1 MKSDV
6 KFLIELAISFIPFIL
21 FAIYN
26 SKANIKKE
34 NRNRQYPMP
43 FAAVIYTIVVWIF
56 MSKLAT
62 LFLTIVTKITEFI
75 DGISFLSSF
84 GISEFITN
92 LHTSWGIYF
101 ELIIFNVFAL
111 VLFIIF
117 KGFVISILSKIKITK
132 DSFVAPLI
140 EIFYSYDEEE
150 DCWYIRDHL
159 GQARTYIKTV
169 YYATCFAAG
178 LTLMISCALCMKHL
192 VSAPFYPVFAVII
205 IGEMAFFVD
214 GIHPEERKSSLTMQA
229 DKSRHVAMYPLL
241 RKPLRTLFGDK
252 LSAEGTTVNN
262 GGITGGAIEDV
273 LAALSEEGGHLGKNY
288 AAFIRRKMEIGLKPN
303 VDYVRCGY
311 DLATGK
317 SLLFNTPFYDKLNPY
332 LFYAM
337 NRELMTGGKIM
348 VVLGR
353 HATEDDLQRWISTGM
368 KEMSN
373 IPDFWKVAV
382 LSGDK
387 VNEDELPDIGIISRS
402 GVHDLDIHK
411 NNLSFLRK
419 VSFVFVVEPS
429 RLVTTAQIG
438 LNLLIKNCGSERP
451 ITFCSVD
458 RNCDGLV
465 DALSHILM
473 TNITEVNATE
483 YPHGMSSYM
492 YWTVDDDYVQHRIIP
507 GVSRFLGM
515 GTELS
520 MVALK
525 NQVKKAVWYGGEA
538 FPVKDAHWIAKQYYY
553 DLLDY
558 ANLPTNQETFDKS
571 FQTSFNMCDERV
583 NDYSFITVEDD
594 RYNLFETRRN
604 FATIAEQQGFV
615 NVISSEYM
623 LREYMSTNTELFTAD
638 AKAIPYITA
647 DYARTK
653 RNAILSLCLLLCV
666 DSVQEEVLDRQ
677 MTVLNIETDDPV
689 SEIWKE
695 ICVIFGDDEAAEK
708 DGTPILSVRTRD
720 GKSALFHKDE
730 TIIFKRAYSV
740 ESGKFESVYTIEN
753 ADFSRIILDDL
764 QNASYIAEQES
775 KDIYIGT
782 ELKGHVYQKY
792 MPGQFFTLNGKYYEM
807 VSTATDN
814 RILVRRAS
822 EHIGGRLAY
831 RQVRNYTIHNVE
843 DSSSMG
849 ELKSVNNID
858 IHYQYADF
866 SVETPGYWKLRAYND
881 FDNGDLVKVN
891 GVPEREYHHK
901 QILKFDFSKLG
912 DAFTDSV
919 RMTLTNLL
927 NEVFVTLF
935 ADNQP
940 FISAVTP
947 GSYDAPLTYSL
958 ALDESIENA
967 DKCIFIIEDSQLD
980 IGLLIAVERNV
991 KRILQIVSDYLAW
1004 NDEMIAESIRKQNET
1019 PAAANSAAGSFDAYA
1034 DDGKTPA
1041 EEKKGFF
1048 GRIGAWFKNL
1058 FKKKDKSK
1066 DNGGTAGGATDGLSP
1081 KERKKAEK
1089 AAKKA
1094 AKKAEKEAKK
1104 AAKKAKK
1111 QGDPASEVQTA
1122 NEPST
1127 EATQAVPTAENPA
1140 EGEMTSAE
1148 EISGEEITSEEITSE
1163 EFTEEAEASEGEIA
1177 EGEYAYTDGELPT
1190 EENPYDEGMPVEAE
1204 LPEGEEPSTEEA
1216 YEGEE
1221 LSEGEELTDTE
1232 EYIGEEEVAEA
1243 EEEFSEEASETE
1255 EYSDEEASAEEY
1267 LGEEAETETEELPAD
1282 DDTSDAEAD
1291 SDDAELAETEVP
1303 YEETYAEEASE
1314 ADELPAEVEITET
1327 DEVFT
1332 AGEAPEEIITEEIQ
1346 NEESEE
1352 EHSEGEVNEYA

>member
-6 KFLIELAISFIPFIL
+6 KFLIELAVSFVPFIL

-34 NRNRQYPMP
+34 NRSRQYPMP
-43 FAAVIYTIVVWIF
+43 FVAVIYTIVVWIF
-56 MSKLAT
+56 MSKLNE
-62 LFLTIVTKITEFI
+62 LFVTVVKKITEFI

-84 GISEFITN
+84 GISEFINN

-402 GVHDLDIHK
+402 GVHNLDIHK

-958 ALDESIENA
+958 ALDESVENS
-967 DKCIFIIEDSQLD
+967 DKCIYIIEDSQLD

-1004 NDEMIAESIRKQNET
+1004 NEEMIAESIRKQNEA
-1019 PAAANSAAGSFDAYA
+1019 PAANSTTAGSFDAYS
-1034 DDGKTPA
+1034 DDGKSAA

-1048 GRIGAWFKNL
+1048 GRIGDWFKKL

-1066 DNGGTAGGATDGLSP
+1066 DNGGAAGGATDGLTP

-1104 AAKKAKK
+1104 AAKKAEKEAKK
-1111 QGDPASEVQTA
+1111 AGTPASDVQTA

-1127 EATQAVPTAENPA
+1127 ENVPVTEIPGEAEI
-1140 EGEMTSAE
+1140 TSAE
-1148 EISGEEITSEEITSE
+1148 EISDEEYIDEEYTDEEFTDEEFTEE
-1163 EFTEEAEASEGEIA
+1163 EFTEEAELSDGETVDGENAYTGDELPEEAELSEGE
-1177 EGEYAYTDGELPT
+1177 EL
-1190 EENPYDEGMPVEAE
+1190 
-1204 LPEGEEPSTEEA
+1204 STEEA

-1221 LSEGEELTDTE
+1221 FSEGEELTDTE
-1232 EYIGEEEVAEA
+1232 EYTGEEEVAEA
-1243 EEEFSEEASETE
+1243 EEEFSEEASEPE
-1255 EYSDEEASAEEY
+1255 EYSDEEASATEEY
-1267 LGEEAETETEELPAD
+1267 LGEEAETEELPAD
-1282 DDTSDAEAD
+1282 GDTSDAEAD
-1291 SDDAELAETEVP
+1291 FDDAELAPAEVS
-1303 YEETYAEEASE
+1303 YEETYAEEEASE
-1314 ADELPAEVEITET
+1314 SDELPAEVEITET

-1332 AGEAPEEIITEEIQ
+1332 AGEAPEEIVAEELQ
-1346 NEESEE
+1346 NDESEE
-1352 EHSEGEVNEYA
+1352 ENSEGEVNEYA

>member
-6 KFLIELAISFIPFIL
+6 KFLIELAVSFVPFIL

-34 NRNRQYPMP
+34 RRNRQYPMP
-43 FAAVIYTIVVWIF
+43 IFAVVYTIVVWIF

-62 LFLTIVTKITEFI
+62 LFLTIVTKITEFL

-84 GISEFITN
+84 GISEYITN

-101 ELIIFNVFAL
+101 ELVIFNVFAL
-111 VLFIIF
+111 ILFIIV
-117 KGFVISILSKIKITK
+117 KGLIISVLSKIKISK

-140 EIFYSYDEEE
+140 EIFYSYDEMD

-159 GQARTYIKTV
+159 GQARTYIKTI
-169 YYATCFAAG
+169 YYATCFVAG
-178 LTLMISCALCMKHL
+178 LTLMISCDLCMKHR

-214 GIHPEERKSSLTMQA
+214 GLNPEERKSSLTMQA

-241 RKPLRTLFGDK
+241 RKPLRILFGDK

-262 GGITGGAIEDV
+262 GGMIGGAIEDV
-273 LAALSEEGGHLGKNY
+273 LAALEQEGGHLGKNY
-288 AAFIRRKMEIGLKPN
+288 ASFIRRKMEIGLKPN

-353 HATEDDLQRWISTGM
+353 HATEDDLQRWISSGM

-382 LSGDK
+382 LSGEK

-411 NNLSFLRK
+411 NSLPFLRK
-419 VSFVFVVEPS
+419 VSFVLVVEPS

-594 RYNLFETRRN
+594 RNNLFETRRN

-623 LREYMSTNTELFTAD
+623 LREYMSTNTEMFTAD

-653 RNAILSLCLLLCV
+653 RNAILSLCLLLCI
-666 DSVQEEVLDRQ
+666 DSVQEEVLNRQ
-677 MTVLNIETDDPV
+677 MTVLNIETDDPIN
-689 SEIWKE
+689 EIWNE
-695 ICVIFGDDEAAEK
+695 ICVIFGDEELTQK

-720 GKSALFHKDE
+720 GKSALFERDE
-730 TIIFKRAYSV
+730 TIIFKRAYNV

-753 ADFSRIILDDL
+753 SDFSRIILDDL

-775 KDIYIGT
+775 KDVYIGT

-831 RQVRNYTIHNVE
+831 RQVRNYTIHSVE
-843 DSSSMG
+843 DSNSMG
-849 ELKSVNNID
+849 ALKSVNNID
-858 IHYQYADF
+858 IHYQFADF

-967 DKCIFIIEDSQLD
+967 DKCIYIIEDSQLD

-991 KRILQIVSDYLAW
+991 KRILQIISDYLAW
-1004 NDEMIAESIRKQNET
+1004 NDEMIAESIRKQNEA
-1019 PAAANSAAGSFDAYA
+1019 PAADGNTAASDFDAYA
-1034 DDGKTPA
+1034 DDGQAPA

-1048 GRIGAWFKNL
+1048 GRIGAFFKNL
-1058 FKKKDKSK
+1058 FKKKDKGN
-1066 DNGGTAGGATDGLSP
+1066 DGAGTDADGLTP
-1081 KERKKAEK
+1081 KQRKKAEK
-1089 AAKKA
+1089 EAAKA

-1111 QGDPASEVQTA
+1111 EGIPASDAQTE
-1122 NEPST
+1122 NEASA
-1127 EATQAVPTAENPA
+1127 EATENVPAAEIPA
-1140 EGEMTSAE
+1140 EAEM
-1148 EISGEEITSEEITSE
+1148 TSEEIT
-1163 EFTEEAEASEGEIA
+1163 EEAVPADGEMVD
-1177 EGEYAYTDGELPT
+1177 GEYAYTGDELPAEDMTDGE
-1190 EENPYDEGMPVEAE
+1190 EAAEAE
-1204 LPEGEEPSTEEA
+1204 LPEGEELSAEEA
-1216 YEGEE
+1216 YEGED
-1221 LSEGEELTDTE
+1221 LTDTE
-1232 EYIGEEEVAEA
+1232 EYNGEEEVA

-1267 LGEEAETETEELPAD
+1267 LGEEAETGELPAD

-1291 SDDAELAETEVP
+1291 FDNAELAEAE
-1303 YEETYAEEASE
+1303 AEEADAEE
-1314 ADELPAEVEITET
+1314 AGEAEELPAEVEITET

-1332 AGEAPEEIITEEIQ
+1332 AGEAPEEIVAEEA
-1346 NEESEE
+1346 NDESEE